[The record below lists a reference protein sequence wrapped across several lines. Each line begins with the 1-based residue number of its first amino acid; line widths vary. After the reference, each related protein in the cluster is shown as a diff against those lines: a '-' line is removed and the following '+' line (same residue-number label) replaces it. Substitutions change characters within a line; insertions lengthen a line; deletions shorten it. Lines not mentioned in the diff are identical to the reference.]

1 MKSFSR
7 FSSDVKRL
15 EALTERMAKAL
26 AEMIVALKRVQPH
39 ANAYTGLPNVRDEST
54 YSILTIGKD
63 AKAVRE
69 RKRAG
74 VSGVHATDA
83 HASGI
88 VPQSPPPC
96 EQSCVVC
103 LQHFEGYGFFNW
115 CSTCTQAWETSGT
128 VFERFH
134 GTDDHKRRASIR
146 NSWVAT
152 RRKEVQ
158 REREVTKGCP

>member
-1 MKSFSR
+1 MKSFSC

-15 EALTERMAKAL
+15 EALTERMTKAL

-54 YSILTIGKD
+54 YSILTIG
-63 AKAVRE
+63 
-69 RKRAG
+69 

-83 HASGI
+83 HASDGI
-88 VPQSPPPC
+88 VLQSPPPC
-96 EQSCVVC
+96 EQTCVVC

-115 CSTCTQAWETSGT
+115 CSTCAQAWETSGT
-128 VFERFH
+128 VFERFR
-134 GTDDHKRRASIR
+134 GTDDGKRRASIQ

-158 REREVTKGCP
+158 RKREVTKGCP